1 MHILYKEIKEEA
13 MIIYRVNK
21 GDSLYSIARRFGTSA
36 QILARDNSIT
46 DPRALVVGQ
55 KLLIFE
61 PRQTYTV
68 RRGDNLYSIAQQFG
82 VSVNSLLRNN
92 IFLEGK
98 NTLEAGQLLTVVP
111 EDTLYSREV
120 STNVYVYP
128 NIDRDV
134 LRKTLPYLT
143 YMTVFTY
150 GIEDDGE
157 LIEIDDE
164 EIIELARQYGVA
176 PVMLV
181 STLGEDGKFS
191 NELVSTVLGDV
202 DVRNTLIEEIAATLS
217 QKRYVAVDIDF
228 EYVPAEY
235 AEAYAQFIRALKA
248 RLEPLGF
255 SVFVSLSPK
264 TSDTQEGL
272 LYEGHDY
279 AALGEAADR
288 AFLMTYEWG
297 YTYGPPMAVS
307 PFNKVEEVVQY
318 AVSRI
323 PSAKLVL
330 GVPNYGYNWKLPFVQ
345 GESRA
350 YSIGNAQAVELAREK
365 RAAIEYDETSAAPYF
380 NYFDRINGGVEEHV
394 VWFEDADSIASLIS
408 LVNAYGLEGIGVW
421 NGMRWFAPL
430 WQVVNA
436 TYPIRKILR

>member
-1 MHILYKEIKEEA
+1 
-13 MIIYRVNK
+13 MIIYRVNR
-21 GDSLYSIARRFGTSA
+21 GDSLYTIARRFGTSA
-36 QILARDNSIT
+36 QILARDNEIT

-55 KLLIFE
+55 KILIFE

-68 RRGDNLYSIAQQFG
+68 RRGDNLYSIAQQFQ

-92 IFLEGK
+92 TFLGGN
-98 NTLEAGQLLTVVP
+98 NTLEVGQVLTVVP
-111 EDTLYSREV
+111 EDTAYSREI

-128 NIDRDV
+128 NIDRDI

-157 LIEIDDE
+157 LIGLDDD
-164 EIIELARQYGVA
+164 EIIELAREYGVA

-181 STLGEDGKFS
+181 STLGENGKFS
-191 NELVSTVLGDV
+191 SAVAERVLGDV

-217 QKRYVAVDIDF
+217 RKRYVGVDIDF
-228 EYVPAEY
+228 EYIPDEY
-235 AEAYAQFIRALKA
+235 ADAYAQFIRALKA

-255 SVFVSLSPK
+255 SVFVSLAPK
-264 TSDTQEGL
+264 TSDAQEGL

-297 YTYGPPMAVS
+297 YTYSEPMAVS

-323 PSAKLVL
+323 PNEKLVL

-350 YSIGNAQAVELAREK
+350 YSIGNTQAVELAREK
-365 RAAIEYDETSAAPYF
+365 RAAIEFDKTAAAPYF
-380 NYFDRINGGVEEHV
+380 NYYDRVNGGAEEHE

-408 LVNAYGLEGIGVW
+408 LVEEYGLDGIGVW
-421 NGMRWFAPL
+421 NGTRWFAPL
-430 WQVVNA
+430 WQVINA
-436 TYPIRKILR
+436 TYPIRKIFR

>member
-1 MHILYKEIKEEA
+1 
-13 MIIYRVNK
+13 MIIYRVNR
-21 GDSLYSIARRFGTSA
+21 GDSLYTIARRFGTSA
-36 QILARDNSIT
+36 QILARDNEIT

-55 KLLIFE
+55 KILIFE

-68 RRGDNLYSIAQQFG
+68 RRGDNLYSIAQQFQ

-92 IFLEGK
+92 VFLGGK
-98 NTLEAGQLLTVVP
+98 NTLEVGQVLTVIP
-111 EDTLYSREV
+111 EDTAYSREI

-128 NIDRDV
+128 NINRDI

-157 LIEIDDE
+157 LIGIDDE
-164 EIIELARQYGVA
+164 EIIELAREYGVA

-181 STLGEDGKFS
+181 STLGENGKFS
-191 NELVSTVLGDV
+191 SAVAERVLGDV
-202 DVRNTLIEEIAATLS
+202 DVRNTLIEEIVTTLS
-217 QKRYVAVDIDF
+217 RKRYVGVDIDF
-228 EYVPAEY
+228 EYIPAEY

-279 AALGEAADR
+279 AALGDAADR

-297 YTYGPPMAVS
+297 YAYGPPMAVS

-323 PSAKLVL
+323 PNEKLVL
-330 GVPNYGYNWKLPFVQ
+330 GVPNYGYNWKLPFIQ

-350 YSIGNAQAVELAREK
+350 YSIGNAQAVDLAREK
-365 RAAIEYDETSAAPYF
+365 RAAIEFDETAAAPHF
-380 NYFDRINGGVEEHV
+380 NYYDRVNGGAEEHE
-394 VWFEDADSIASLIS
+394 VWFEDADSISSLIS
-408 LVNAYGLEGIGVW
+408 LVEEYGLDGIGVW
-421 NGMRWFAPL
+421 NGTRWFAPL
-430 WQVVNA
+430 WQVINA
-436 TYPIRKILR
+436 TYPIRKIFR

>member
-1 MHILYKEIKEEA
+1 
-13 MIIYRVNK
+13 MIIYRVNR
-21 GDSLYSIARRFGTSA
+21 GDSLYTIARRFGTSA
-36 QILARDNSIT
+36 QILARDNEIN
-46 DPRALVVGQ
+46 DPRSLVVGQ

-92 IFLEGK
+92 TFLGGR
-98 NTLEAGQLLTVVP
+98 NTLEAGQVLTVIP
-111 EDTLYSREV
+111 EDTTYSKEI

-128 NIDRDV
+128 NIDRDI
-134 LRKTLPYLT
+134 LRRTLPYLT

-150 GIEDDGE
+150 GIEEDGE
-157 LIEIDDE
+157 LIEIDDDE
-164 EIIELARQYGVA
+164 VIELAREYGVA

-181 STLGEDGKFS
+181 ATLGENGKFS
-191 NELVSTVLGDV
+191 SAVAERVLGDV
-202 DVRNTLIEEIAATLS
+202 DVRNTLIEEIVMTLS
-217 QKRYVAVDIDF
+217 RKRYVGVDIDF
-228 EYVPAEY
+228 EYIPAEY
-235 AEAYAQFIRALKA
+235 ADAYAQFIRALKA

-323 PSAKLVL
+323 PNEKLVL
-330 GVPNYGYNWKLPFVQ
+330 GVPNYGYNWKLPFIQ

-350 YSIGNAQAVELAREK
+350 YSIGNTQAVELAREK
-365 RAAIEYDETSAAPYF
+365 RAAIEFDETAAAPYF
-380 NYFDRINGGVEEHV
+380 NYYDRVNGSAEEHE

-408 LVNAYGLEGIGVW
+408 LVEEYGLDGIGVW
-421 NGMRWFAPL
+421 NGTRWFAPL
-430 WQVVNA
+430 WQVINA
-436 TYPIRKILR
+436 TYPIRKIFR

>member
-1 MHILYKEIKEEA
+1 

-36 QILARDNSIT
+36 QILARDNFLS
-46 DPRALVVGQ
+46 DPRSLVVGQ
-55 KLLIFE
+55 KILIFE

-68 RRGDNLYSIAQQFG
+68 KKGDSLYSIAQGFG

-92 IFLEGK
+92 AFLRGK
-98 NTLEAGQLLTVVP
+98 NELEAGQLLTIIP
-111 EDTLYSREV
+111 EDTTYPRDI

-128 NIDRDV
+128 NIDRDI
-134 LRKTLPYLT
+134 LRATLPYLT

-164 EIIELARQYGVA
+164 EIIELAREYGVA
-176 PVMLV
+176 PIMLV
-181 STLGEDGKFS
+181 STLGDDGKFS
-191 NELVSTVLGDV
+191 TDVAKRVLGDV
-202 DVRNTLIEEIAATLS
+202 DVRNTLIEEIATQLS
-217 QKRYVAVDIDF
+217 KKRYVGVDVDF
-228 EYVPAEY
+228 EYVGGEY
-235 AEAYAQFIRALKA
+235 AEAYAQFIRVLRE
-248 RLEPLGF
+248 RLAPLGF
-255 SVFVSLSPK
+255 SVFVSLAPK

-279 AALGEAADR
+279 ASLGAAADR

-307 PFNKVEEVVQY
+307 PYNKVKEVVEY

-323 PSAKLVL
+323 PREKLIL
-330 GVPNYGYNWKLPFVQ
+330 GVANYGYNWKLPFIQ

-350 YSIGNAQAVELAREK
+350 YSLGNTQAVELAKEK
-365 RAAIEYDETSAAPYF
+365 KASIEFDEAAAAPHF
-380 NYFDRINGGVEEHV
+380 NYYDRVNGGAVEHE
-394 VWFEDADSIASLIS
+394 VWFEDADSVASLIS
-408 LVNAYGLEGIGVW
+408 LVDAYGLDGVGVW

-430 WQVVNA
+430 WQVINA
-436 TYPIRKILR
+436 AYTIRKILR

>member
-1 MHILYKEIKEEA
+1 
-13 MIIYRVNK
+13 MIIYRVNR
-21 GDSLYSIARRFGTSA
+21 GDSLYTIARRFGTSA
-36 QILARDNSIT
+36 QILARDNEIN
-46 DPRALVVGQ
+46 DPRSLVVGQ

-92 IFLEGK
+92 TFLGGR
-98 NTLEAGQLLTVVP
+98 NTLEAGQVLTVIP
-111 EDTLYSREV
+111 EDTTYSKEI

-128 NIDRDV
+128 NIDRDI
-134 LRKTLPYLT
+134 LRRTLPYLT

-150 GIEDDGE
+150 GIEEDGE
-157 LIEIDDE
+157 LIEIDDDE
-164 EIIELARQYGVA
+164 VIELAREYGVA

-181 STLGEDGKFS
+181 ATLGENGKFS
-191 NELVSTVLGDV
+191 SAVAERVLGDV
-202 DVRNTLIEEIAATLS
+202 DVRNTLIEEIVMTLS
-217 QKRYVAVDIDF
+217 RKRYVGVDIDF
-228 EYVPAEY
+228 EYIPAEY
-235 AEAYAQFIRALKA
+235 ADAYAQFIRALKA
-248 RLEPLGF
+248 RLEPRGF

-323 PSAKLVL
+323 PNEKLVL
-330 GVPNYGYNWKLPFVQ
+330 GVPNYGYNWKLPFIQ

-350 YSIGNAQAVELAREK
+350 YSIGNTQAVELAREK
-365 RAAIEYDETSAAPYF
+365 RAAIEFDETAAAPYF
-380 NYFDRINGGVEEHV
+380 NYYDRVNGSAEEHE

-408 LVNAYGLEGIGVW
+408 LVEEYGLDGIGVW
-421 NGMRWFAPL
+421 NGTRWFAPL
-430 WQVVNA
+430 WQVINA
-436 TYPIRKILR
+436 TYPIRKIFR

>member
-1 MHILYKEIKEEA
+1 
-13 MIIYRVNK
+13 MIIYRVNR
-21 GDSLYSIARRFGTSA
+21 GDSLYTIARRFGTSA
-36 QILARDNSIT
+36 QMLARDNEIS
-46 DPRALVVGQ
+46 DPRTLVVGQ
-55 KLLIFE
+55 KILIFE
-61 PRQTYTV
+61 PRQTYSV
-68 RRGDNLYSIAQQFG
+68 RRGDNLYSIAQKFG

-92 IFLEGK
+92 AFLGGK
-98 NTLEAGQLLTVVP
+98 NAIEIGQVLTVVP
-111 EDTLYSREV
+111 EDTTYSREI

-164 EIIELARQYGVA
+164 EIIELAREYGVA

-181 STLGEDGKFS
+181 STLGENGKFS
-191 NELVSTVLGDV
+191 SAVAQKVLGDV
-202 DVRNTLIEEIAATLS
+202 DVRNTLIEEIAITLS
-217 QKRYVAVDIDF
+217 KKRYVGVDIDF
-228 EYVPAEY
+228 EYIPVEY

-307 PFNKVEEVVQY
+307 PYNKVEEVVQY

-323 PSAKLVL
+323 PSERLIL
-330 GVPNYGYNWKLPFVQ
+330 GVANYGYDWKLPFVR

-350 YSIGNAQAVELAREK
+350 YSIGNAQGVQLARK
-365 RAAIEYDETSAAPYF
+365 KHAAIEFDEAAAAPHF
-380 NYFDRINGGVEEHV
+380 NYYDRVNGRAEEHEV
-394 VWFEDADSIASLIS
+394 LFEDADSVASLIS
-408 LVNAYGLEGIGVW
+408 LVESYGLDGVGVW

-430 WQVVNA
+430 WQVINA
-436 TYPIRKILR
+436 TYNIRKIFR